1 MPDNFNTITRL
12 LTKNGMSAAQ
22 MTSLLKKIGN
32 GSMRKESTYSVYTT
46 SLQSQLLRIP
56 EECKD

>member
-22 MTSLLKKIGN
+22 MTSLLKK
-32 GSMRKESTYSVYTT
+32 SAMVA
-46 SLQSQLLRIP
+46 
-56 EECKD
+56 